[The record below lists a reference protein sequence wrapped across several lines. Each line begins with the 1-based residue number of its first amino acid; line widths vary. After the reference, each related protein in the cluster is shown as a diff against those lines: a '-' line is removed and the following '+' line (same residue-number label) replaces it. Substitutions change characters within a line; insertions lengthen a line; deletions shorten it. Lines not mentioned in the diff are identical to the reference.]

1 MKKLGANE
9 FEEERRRAEVFDA
22 LSHPTRIMILK
33 TLNENPAGF
42 ADLKKQLGIE
52 SSGHLKHHISKLNSL
67 VKTD

>member
-42 ADLKKQLGIE
+42 ADLKQLGIE